1 MWRGIIT
8 KLVKS
13 AFHWSSLQLF
23 LNDLSHGKE
32 ANISIKKDF
41 QQVKKSSISFFKR
54 NDDNNLYVIIES

>member
-1 MWRGIIT
+1 MWRGIIM

-23 LNDLSHGKE
+23 LNDLTHGKE

-41 QQVKKSSISFFKR
+41 QQVKKKFYFFF
-54 NDDNNLYVIIES
+54 

>member
-1 MWRGIIT
+1 MWHGIIT

-41 QQVKKSSISFFKR
+41 QQVKKS
-54 NDDNNLYVIIES
+54 

>member
-8 KLVKS
+8 NLVKS

-23 LNDLSHGKE
+23 LNDLLHGKD

-41 QQVKKSSISFFKR
+41 QQVKKKFYFFF
-54 NDDNNLYVIIES
+54 

>member
-1 MWRGIIT
+1 
-8 KLVKS
+8 
-13 AFHWSSLQLF
+13 LQLF

-54 NDDNNLYVIIES
+54 NDDNNLYVIIE